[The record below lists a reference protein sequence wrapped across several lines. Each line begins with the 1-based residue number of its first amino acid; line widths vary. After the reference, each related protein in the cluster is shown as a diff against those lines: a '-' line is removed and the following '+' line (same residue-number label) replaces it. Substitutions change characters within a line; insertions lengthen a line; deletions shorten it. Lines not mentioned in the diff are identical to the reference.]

1 MEQPVDTKVSEHVL
15 AAARNSYERGDIIS
29 SIHLYLQA
37 VDLIEGKLGNKHL
50 RLAQPLMRLGNLYE
64 QSGLNRDAEHFFKRA
79 AEVLATNCSERTDP
93 ESMKLY
99 MMSE

>member
-1 MEQPVDTKVSEHVL
+1 MEQSVEVKGSDIVL

-37 VDLIEGKLGNKHL
+37 VDLIECKLGSSHL

-64 QSGLNRDAEHFFKRA
+64 QSGNNSDAEHFFKRA
-79 AEVLATNCSERTDP
+79 AEVLARNCAERTHPD
-93 ESMKLY
+93 SMKLY
-99 MMSE
+99 TVE